1 LNSFQMPSMK
11 RSTNSPIRN
20 VREKLRF
27 GLVGAG
33 AIAQSYLQAF
43 EHCSE
48 ARLVAVADCR
58 VDAAQTIAERMRC
71 RSYDAVEKMI
81 GSCQLD
87 AAIVCTP
94 PVTHPEICIRL
105 MEAGI
110 HVLCEKPFSIDMQ
123 GAQRMLETARRTGVN
138 LTMASKFRYV
148 EDIIRAKSIVTS
160 GVLGDL
166 ILFENVFAHRVDM
179 KSRWNSRREISGGGV
194 LIDNGTHSVDLMH
207 HFLGPLAEVQATEAK
222 RSHGLPVEETLFLL
236 VRSVSGVLCKVDLS
250 WAISRQNDSFLNIYG
265 TRGTVS
271 VGWKRSSRLDFAHH
285 ERISIGNGYN
295 KIQAFRS
302 QIENFSRAVRG
313 EEELLIT
320 ALDAIDSVNIIEC
333 AYRSLGQNK
342 WVQIANTSQRIL
354 DSLDHTFTDSSRE
367 KYRTLH

>member
-1 LNSFQMPSMK
+1 MTRL
-11 RSTNSPIRN
+11 TNSPTKN

-58 VDAAQTIAERMRC
+58 IDAARTIAERMRC
-71 RSYDAVEKMI
+71 RSYDRVEKMMSD
-81 GSCQLD
+81 GQLD

-105 MEAGI
+105 MEANI
-110 HVLCEKPFSIDMQ
+110 HVLCEKPFSVDMQ
-123 GAQRMLETARRTGVN
+123 GAQRMLETARRTGVK

-148 EDIIRAKSIVTS
+148 EDVIRAKSIVTS

-166 ILFENVFAHRVDM
+166 IMFENVFAHRVDM
-179 KSRWNSRREISGGGV
+179 RSRWNSRPEISGGGV
-194 LIDNGTHSVDLMH
+194 LIDNGAHSVDLMH

-222 RSHGLPVEETLFLL
+222 RSQGLPVEETVFLL
-236 VRSVSGVLCKVDLS
+236 VRSISGVLCKVDLS
-250 WAISRQNDSFLNIYG
+250 WDISHQNDSFLNIYG

-271 VGWKRSSRLDFAHH
+271 VGWRRSSRLDFAHQ
-285 ERISIGNGYN
+285 ERIPIGNGYH

-302 QIENFSRAVRG
+302 QIENFSRAIRG
-313 EEELLIT
+313 EEELLIK
-320 ALDAIDSVNIIEC
+320 AHDAIDSVNIIEC
-333 AYRSLGQNK
+333 AYRSLQRNK
-342 WVQIANTSQRIL
+342 WVQIANTSQSIQ
-354 DSLDHTFTDSSRE
+354 DSLELTLTDRSSRE
-367 KYRTLH
+367 RYRTLH